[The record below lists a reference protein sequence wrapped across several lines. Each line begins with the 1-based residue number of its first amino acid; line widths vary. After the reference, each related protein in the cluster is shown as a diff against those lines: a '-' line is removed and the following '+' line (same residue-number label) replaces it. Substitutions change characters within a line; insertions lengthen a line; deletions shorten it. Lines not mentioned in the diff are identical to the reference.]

1 MLGGWSRGTIAL
13 IVSPIGLLVISAMR
27 LLVVSDY
34 NTTTATA
41 IASSGGY
48 VNTLLGTVI
57 PLVPIFLPY
66 LALLLL
72 LFRKII
78 LSLLT
83 FGAAALVSPT
93 RLAPAASLR
102 ALKDD
107 AHGFVTLTLHHSI
120 EVILIACSLFVIALV
135 TQAPTS
141 VDPATRRQAIRT
153 LLIARESIR
162 DLADELGIQEKT
174 LKGWISGPNISF
186 SGIIVAV
193 IATAL
198 LLPYIS
204 YVYPVPRAFTYYQ
217 ALMSQPWVPAERIN
231 LGAAGSVV
239 GYPLSI
245 DNGWMAF
252 LSAQSRTIEYIPADE
267 VVGRLVCQNGLQN
280 DSLTLSAA
288 LIPLSARTPTKVPP
302 CLGSAASANLGSSSG
317 LQVTKWTTRPDVTSS
332 LAFWPIPGLSGFDIC
347 ALGKL
352 TVTLSVELT
361 GAPAGFRVKVDGLV
375 MQPGA
380 VRFVPAGEHD
390 SFSFTFVGNVDSS
403 RNKTHYFKVQW
414 RSPTGQAVLLERGT
428 LVLEY
433 QHGTNSC

>member
-72 LFRKII
+72 LFRKFI

-83 FGAAALVSPT
+83 FAAAALVSPT
-93 RLAPAASLR
+93 RLAPIASLS
-102 ALKDD
+102 ALRGD
-107 AHGFVTLTLHHSI
+107 AHGFVSLTVHHSI
-120 EVILIACSLFVIALV
+120 EVILFACGLFVIALLA
-135 TQAPTS
+135 QEPGG
-141 VDPATRRQAIRT
+141 VDPTTRRQAIRT
-153 LLIARESIR
+153 LLTTRQSVRE
-162 DLADELGIQEKT
+162 LASELGIQEST
-174 LKGWISGPNISF
+174 LRGWISEPALNF
-186 SGIIVAV
+186 SAIVAAA
-193 IATAL
+193 ISTAL

-204 YVYPVPRAFTYYQ
+204 YVYPVPTAFAYYQ
-217 ALMSQPWVPAERIN
+217 ALMSQPWVPPERIN

-245 DNGWMAF
+245 DNGWMT
-252 LSAQSRTIEYIPADE
+252 LLDAQSRTIKYIPADE
-267 VVGRLVCQNGLQN
+267 LAGRLVCRIGSQSK
-280 DSLTLSAA
+280 SLTLSAA
-288 LIPLSARTPTKVPP
+288 LIPLSTRTPTQVPA
-302 CLGSAASANLGSSSG
+302 CSGSGASANFGSLSEV
-317 LQVTKWTTRPDVTSS
+317 QVTKWTKTPDVTSTS
-332 LAFWPIPGLSGFDIC
+332 AFWPVPGLSSFDIC

-352 TVTLSVELT
+352 TVTLSVELN
-361 GAPAGFRVKVDGLV
+361 GGPAGFRVKVDGLV

-380 VRFVPAGEHD
+380 VRFVPAGQRD
-390 SFSFTFVGNVDSS
+390 SFSFTFVGKVDSS
-403 RNKTHYFKVQW
+403 RNENHYIKVQW
-414 RSPTGQAVLLERGT
+414 RSPTGQVALLERGT
-428 LVLEY
+428 LELEY
-433 QHGTNSC
+433 QYGTNTC